1 MLCLVAQLCQTLCVP
16 MDCSLPGFSVHG
28 DSPGKNIGVNCHALL
43 QGIFSIQGSNPTLPH
58 CSWILYCLNYQRS
71 PRKLEWVA
79 YPFFLGII
87 SIQEL
92 NRSLL
97 HCRQILYQLSYQ
109 GSPLWPHSH
118 LLFHGQQ
125 GQRYCLYQGPAI
137 FPMYII
143 LCCICHG
150 LFQNSG
156 VYMVILLLGLVMNST
171 QHLLLTEAPRG
182 LLQTP

>member
-1 MLCLVAQLCQTLCVP
+1 MVKNLPTMQETWVLSSGREDPLEEGTATHSNILAWRIPMDRGVWWATLHGVAKCQTLCVP
-16 MDCSLPGFSVHG
+16 MDCSLPGSSVHG

-109 GSPLWPHSH
+109 GSLIS
-118 LLFHGQQ
+118 L
-125 GQRYCLYQGPAI
+125 
-137 FPMYII
+137 
-143 LCCICHG
+143 ICG
-150 LFQNSG
+150 
-156 VYMVILLLGLVMNST
+156 I
-171 QHLLLTEAPRG
+171 
-182 LLQTP
+182 

>member
-1 MLCLVAQLCQTLCVP
+1 MDRKMWYTLILLSHKKELNNAICSFVGGPNDYHTKWSQSEKDKISYEITYVLCLVAQLCQTLCVP

-109 GSPLWPHSH
+109 GSLIS
-118 LLFHGQQ
+118 L
-125 GQRYCLYQGPAI
+125 
-137 FPMYII
+137 
-143 LCCICHG
+143 ICG
-150 LFQNSG
+150 
-156 VYMVILLLGLVMNST
+156 I
-171 QHLLLTEAPRG
+171 
-182 LLQTP
+182 